1 MCIQTLLAKSTLL
14 LTSPRQLTQTLLF
27 ASLVLVL
34 FMAFA
39 SCSFFGVKSDSVSYL
54 AASDGPTLVDP
65 EQIIRSP
72 SSAFSI
78 PQSTSSNGPSPA
90 PSKGSNFTMPTPP
103 ALAAATNQAS
113 NKAKASLGKPAEPRV
128 VNDANGTAS
137 LKIDGD
143 GALVQSKL
151 LQTLPLAGASQVN
164 TRLILAGRVD
174 FVYNNTTYT
183 ARLSRAN
190 ISTIVVLQDQA
201 GSMVAAT
208 VAQDIFERIILNW
221 TP

>member
-1 MCIQTLLAKSTLL
+1 MQTLLAKLTLFI
-14 LTSPRQLTQTLLF
+14 TTPRQLTQTLLF
-27 ASLVLVL
+27 SALVLVL
-34 FMAFA
+34 MMAFA
-39 SCSFFGVKSDSVSYL
+39 SCSVFGVKSDSVTYL

-65 EQIIRSP
+65 EQIIRSTT
-72 SSAFSI
+72 SAFSI
-78 PQSTSSNGPSPA
+78 PQSTSVNGPSPVNR
-90 PSKGSNFTMPTPP
+90 KGTNFTMPAPP
-103 ALAAATNQAS
+103 ALAAASTQVS
-113 NKAKASLGKPAEPRV
+113 DVAKASLGKPAEPRV

-151 LQTLPLAGASQVN
+151 LQTMPLAGASQIN
-164 TRLILAGRVD
+164 TRLLLAGRVD
-174 FVYNNTTYT
+174 FVYNNTPYT

-201 GSMVAAT
+201 GSMLAAA